1 VVTFL
6 RRESFE
12 LRVEYADDKTLMP
25 GMAKAAVEAKQL
37 GIATAAAGRMRSP
50 TEHPRTAAA
59 SLAALD
65 TSAQQPQS
73 ASPEV
78 ATLQPRPRRAVPS
91 LLGDLARP
99 DGVPG
104 SPLCGSAWDD
114 NGDGAALCGLAE
126 LWDVAPSDH
135 KLAALTAASSVSTS
149 AGLTPSPTEHATA
162 PGSGGRGPTPEA
174 RPSPA
179 RREAPSRAGRRGPA
193 PSPVEEATA
202 QSRKIF
208 VGGVP
213 QDMSQED
220 MRQVFGDYRVKKAWL
235 QKCKTG
241 VDEPRSPA
249 ASRCVHRG
257 FGFIIFDD
265 TSAIDQIL
273 GSADSKFVR
282 LQGKFEGKQLEVKRA
297 MSSNEMLA
305 GGRLADQSQAQSST
319 SGGQV
324 PSTQRVG
331 RQAQVALA
339 APPAQ
344 TAQPAQA
351 PMSSPW
357 PTFVTPI
364 GQQPYVPSA
373 CPSRPYMYPLGCND
387 MQAMVPQM
395 PQVAH
400 VPQVS
405 TAQQMCVSQIASVA
419 QMAYPQMGPYVGS
432 YGCPT
437 QCVPTCAHPG
447 MVQQAVTFLHQ
458 PSGLPQ
464 NQFQMPQQIQVL
476 TIPFAAAAAAA
487 PAAAQ

>member
-1 VVTFL
+1 V
-6 RRESFE
+6 
-12 LRVEYADDKTLMP
+12 A
-25 GMAKAAVEAKQL
+25 EAP
-37 GIATAAAGRMRSP
+37 ATPDA
-50 TEHPRTAAA
+50 
-59 SLAALD
+59 
-65 TSAQQPQS
+65 SAQQS
-73 ASPEV
+73 GCTSPEV
-78 ATLQPRPRRAVPS
+78 ATLQPQPRRAAGEGRLGVPS
-91 LLGDLARP
+91 
-99 DGVPG
+99 
-104 SPLCGSAWDD
+104 SPLCDAGWLA
-114 NGDGAALCGLAE
+114 GDGAAPDEVRGIWGDAK
-126 LWDVAPSDH
+126 PG
-135 KLAALTAASSVSTS
+135 AATAASSVSTS
-149 AGLTPSPTEHATA
+149 AGLTPGPSEGRPESAQEHV
-162 PGSGGRGPTPEA
+162 PVLGGGGVRGPALGGQPLFPQQQQTQPA
-174 RPSPA
+174 PQQGGGQRGAPAAPSPA
-179 RREAPSRAGRRGPA
+179 KEVPS
-193 PSPVEEATA
+193 